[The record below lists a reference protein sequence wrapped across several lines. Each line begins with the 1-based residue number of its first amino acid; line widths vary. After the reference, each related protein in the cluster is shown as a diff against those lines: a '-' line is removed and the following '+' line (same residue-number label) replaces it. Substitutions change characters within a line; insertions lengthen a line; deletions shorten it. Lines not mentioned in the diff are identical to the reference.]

1 MPKKK
6 TKDKMTQRD
15 KTAKKVILLRTTNNV
30 ASASRFAD
38 FKSKLREAMENK
50 DPVKALKKLC
60 VAENKALRK
69 EFKSLTTLRRYY
81 TYYRNIC
88 REVLD
93 KKTDKS
99 ILEMCL
105 EILNLSYEEI
115 VFLND
120 QYSKKVASEHRDLR
134 PLKNYEAM
142 ILKASDLLEAES
154 IYDRILG
161 LAFLTGRRAAE
172 IACTAQFQ
180 SLRPNWMLFDGQLK
194 GKTRVL
200 MTYEIPVLGDPK
212 AIIRSLKRIREQR
225 PQWLDQPILF
235 HDCGSRELSTRVKRH
250 FSNFIES
257 PATKDLRAAYAE
269 VCYDKF
275 GSVRKA
281 KTRFFSEILG
291 HGQDDNITGQ
301 SYIDFYIEEAA

>member
-1 MPKKK
+1 MTEKKK
-6 TKDKMTQRD
+6 TTPEVVSL
-15 KTAKKVILLRTTNNV
+15 KTANNV

-38 FKSKLREAMENK
+38 FKKKLQKALENK

-69 EFKSLTTLRRYY
+69 HFDSLTTLRRYY

-93 KKTDKS
+93 KKT
-99 ILEMCL
+99 LPLCL
-105 EILNLSYEEI
+105 EILNLTYEEI
-115 VFLND
+115 ILLNN
-120 QYSKKVASEHRDLR
+120 QYAKKVASEHRDLR
-134 PLKNYEAM
+134 PLKNYEKM
-142 ILKASDLLEAES
+142 IVVASDLLDAES

-180 SLRPNWMLFDGQLK
+180 PLRKNWMLFDGQLK
-194 GKTRVL
+194 GKTRIL
-200 MTYEIPVLGDPK
+200 MTYEIPVLGESE
-212 AIIRSLKRIREQR
+212 AIICALKRIREQR
-225 PQWLDQPILF
+225 PQWVDQPILF

-250 FSNFIES
+250 FSDFIDT
-257 PATKDLRAAYAE
+257 PTVKDLRAAYAE

-281 KTRFFSEILG
+281 KTRFFSDILG